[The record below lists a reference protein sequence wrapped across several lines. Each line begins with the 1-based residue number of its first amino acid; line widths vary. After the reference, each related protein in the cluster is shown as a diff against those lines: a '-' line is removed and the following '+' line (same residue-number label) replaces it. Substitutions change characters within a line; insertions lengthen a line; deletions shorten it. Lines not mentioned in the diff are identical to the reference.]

1 MFLIFNLKFFYRIL
15 LSMHLR
21 PRETLLI
28 SAFLISLSIVISS
41 TLAAVVE
48 VSLMPVQTA
57 PDKAIEFSLSLK
69 NLGGDNVNKVE
80 LVVPQ
85 EDSVPLYL
93 IKEIGNPAGWTYES
107 RYSVGAPA
115 PFRIIWSTADSGI
128 SSSKSLNFNFV
139 AKSPKSGGDFNFEWK
154 AVDLNSNED
163 FGKVKVTNFNPVLS
177 NFEVKASNSTAAG
190 KEFEFAVA
198 ALDQNGNKKPD
209 YIGTVKFSSSDS
221 LAILPEDY
229 KFQLVDN
236 GVKVFKIK
244 LKTLGEQEVKISDGS
259 VEKSVKVNVQQN
271 DVNSVELKLSN
282 DTAMPNT
289 LITLNVWSTDVYGNM
304 KDVTKDSK
312 FEIDKEAKG
321 KLENS
326 TYTTEAIG
334 KWTVIATYTMNS
346 KKFYDG
352 ALLTVTAELPKPKEV
367 KAPEP
372 EKKVSMEIV
381 SDDLV
386 EVPFNSTKLF
396 SITVK
401 NTGDVDIANV
411 SMYFSGFP
419 EKWMSIAPNIADISK
434 GKSQRFT
441 VTVSAPERVEPS
453 NVEFLALSSGYPSEK
468 LNASKTIKINV
479 TEPTPTPEE
488 KVTGAGK
495 VVLSKNLTYLGIAIV
510 VAVVLII
517 LFWALF
523 LKEEPKKKKE
533 E

>member
-1 MFLIFNLKFFYRIL
+1 
-15 LSMHLR
+15 MHLR
-21 PRETLLI
+21 SRETLLI
-28 SAFLISLSIVISS
+28 STFLISLSLVMSS
-41 TLAAVVE
+41 VLAAVVE
-48 VSLMPVQTA
+48 VSLQPVQTA
-57 PDKAIEFSLSLK
+57 PDKATEFSLSIK

-85 EDSVPLYL
+85 QDSVPLYL

-128 SSSKSLNFNFV
+128 SASKSLNFNFV
-139 AKSPKSGGDFNFEWK
+139 AKSPNSGGNYDFEWK
-154 AVDLNSNED
+154 VADLGGNDD

-177 NFEVKASNSTAAG
+177 NFEIKAPNSTAAG
-190 KEFEFAVA
+190 KDFEFAVA

-209 YIGTVKFSSSDS
+209 YTGSVKFSSSDA

-259 VEKSVKVNVQQN
+259 VEKSVKVTVQQN
-271 DVNSVELKLSN
+271 DVSSVELKLSN

-289 LITLNVWSTDVYGNM
+289 PVTLTVWSTDLYGNM

-321 KLENS
+321 KLENN

-334 KWTVIATYTMNS
+334 KWTVIATYAMNS

-352 ALLTVTAELPKPKEV
+352 ALLTVTAELPKPKEEA

-372 EKKVSMEIV
+372 EKKVSMEII
-381 SDDLV
+381 SDDLI

-401 NTGDVDIANV
+401 NTGDVDVPNV
-411 SMYFSGFP
+411 SVYFSGFP
-419 EKWMSIAPNIADISK
+419 DKWMSITPNIADINK

-441 VTVSAPERVEPS
+441 VTVSAPKQIEPS
-453 NVEFLALSSGYPSEK
+453 DVEFLALSSGYPSEK
-468 LNASKTIKINV
+468 LNTSKTIKINV
-479 TEPTPTPEE
+479 TKAVSAPPE
-488 KVTGAGK
+488 KITGAGK

-517 LFWALF
+517 LFWLLF